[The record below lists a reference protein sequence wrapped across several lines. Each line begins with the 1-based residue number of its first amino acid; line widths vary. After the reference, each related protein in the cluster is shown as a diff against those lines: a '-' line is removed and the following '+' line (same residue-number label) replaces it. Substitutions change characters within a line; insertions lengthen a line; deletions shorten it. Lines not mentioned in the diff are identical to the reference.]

1 MRFRRPRS
9 THNRIERRTRGSPQE
24 GNAMKRIIVTLLVGG
39 LFFAPAATAQ
49 ALRWNGVRVGPVA
62 ARPKTTHP
70 GGRATIRIAP
80 TRAPAGFVYDV
91 QKRTKGKQW
100 RTYRRGVRTR
110 NVTFRTRRSGRM
122 RFRARIRQP
131 QTGLASPYTR
141 PGLLRVKRVA

>member
-1 MRFRRPRS
+1 MEVS
-9 THNRIERRTRGSPQE
+9 D
-24 GNAMKRIIVTLLVGG
+24 MKRMLVALLVGG
-39 LFFAPAATAQ
+39 VLLTPATAE
-49 ALRWNGVRVGPVA
+49 ALRWNGVRIGPVA

-70 GGRATIRIAP
+70 GARAAIRIAP
-80 TRAPAGFVYDV
+80 TGAPLGFVYDV

-100 RTYRRGVRTR
+100 KTFRRGVRTR
-110 NVTFRTRRSGRM
+110 FVTFRTRRTGRM

>member
-1 MRFRRPRS
+1 MEVS
-9 THNRIERRTRGSPQE
+9 D
-24 GNAMKRIIVTLLVGG
+24 MKRMLVALLVGG
-39 LFFAPAATAQ
+39 VLLTPATAE
-49 ALRWNGVRVGPVA
+49 ALRWNGVKVGPVA

-70 GGRATIRIAP
+70 GGRASIRIAP
-80 TRAPAGFVYDV
+80 TRAPVGFVYDV

-100 RTYRRGVRTR
+100 RTYRRGVHTR
-110 NVTFRTRRSGRM
+110 NVTFRTRRTGRT

>member
-1 MRFRRPRS
+1 
-9 THNRIERRTRGSPQE
+9 
-24 GNAMKRIIVTLLVGG
+24 MKRMLVALLVGG
-39 LFFAPAATAQ
+39 VLLTPATAE
-49 ALRWNGVRVGPVA
+49 ALRWNGVKVGPVA

-70 GGRATIRIAP
+70 GGRASIRIAP
-80 TRAPAGFVYDV
+80 TGAPTGFVYDV

-110 NVTFRTRRSGRM
+110 NVKFRARRSGRT